1 MKRLTS
7 TSIPAAV
14 GSYSPASQVGH
25 LIFTSGQLPI
35 NCETG
40 KIDQPNSVEW
50 QVEHSLKNIRSIL
63 EDNHSS
69 MEHIIK
75 TTVFLANIEDFATFN
90 QVYQS
95 FFEGSYPARTAFQV
109 GALPMGALVEIEAI
123 AEVAE

>member
-1 MKRLTS
+1 
-7 TSIPAAV
+7 
-14 GSYSPASQVGH
+14 
-25 LIFTSGQLPI
+25 
-35 NCETG
+35 
-40 KIDQPNSVEW
+40 
-50 QVEHSLKNIRSIL
+50 
-63 EDNHSS
+63 